1 MSDTEILP
9 EEQGSSARRSLPES
23 RSPRSR
29 SNRRKG
35 VWIVLGALALIIA
48 ILVGIGAVYY
58 GNLKH
63 SFESKSHRL
72 EDVFPDDAS
81 RPSKDGKSM
90 NILLLGSDKRPQ
102 PVEKKDAVP
111 GGGAD
116 ERSDS
121 IMVVNISGDRKHVT
135 VMSIM
140 RDLWVDVP
148 GHGKSKVN
156 SGYAYGGRKL
166 EVQTIENL
174 LKTRIDHVAVVDMGS
189 FKAFGD
195 SLGGLDVNVEKRTP
209 MTRSDGSQFVLE
221 PGRHH
226 MDGGLALAF
235 SRERKVYANGDYQR
249 VRNQQAVMRA
259 IMSKLITKDTM
270 TDPSKIQRV
279 VDETS
284 PYITIDKEFT
294 FDDMSRLAFSLRG
307 VKTSDIQF
315 ATMPTAG
322 IGWSEDGQSIV
333 QVDEQGLAS
342 VQKAL
347 KEDKMNEW
355 LSSEHNHEKG
365 K

>member
-1 MSDTEILP
+1 MSDTEIHP
-9 EEQGSSARRSLPES
+9 EEQGSSAPRRAAGRP
-23 RSPRSR
+23 PRSR
-29 SNRRKG
+29 ASRRKG

-48 ILVGIGAVYY
+48 VLAGIGAVYY

-72 EDVFPDDAS
+72 EDVFPDESS

-102 PVEKKDAVP
+102 PVAKKDAVP

-121 IMVVNISGDRKHVT
+121 IMLVNISGDRKHVT

-221 PGRHH
+221 PGKHH

-270 TDPSKIQRV
+270 TDPRKIQSV

-284 PYITIDKEFT
+284 PYISIDKQFA
-294 FDDMSRLAFSLRG
+294 FDDMTKLAFSLRG
-307 VKTSDIQF
+307 LKTSDIEF

-322 IGWSEDGQSIV
+322 IGWSDDGQSIV
-333 QVDEQGLAS
+333 QVDEKGLAS

-347 KEDKMNEW
+347 KEDKMHDW
-355 LSSEHNHEKG
+355 LSSPENHEKG